1 MKIPSP
7 PLSMPAADWLRL
19 LVLSVLWGGSFFF
32 VQIAVPH
39 LPPLTLV
46 WLRVALAAAILA
58 LALRVLGIALPRGG
72 RVWRALLVMGLLNN
86 VIPFTCF
93 VIAQSSIP
101 SALAAILN
109 ATTPL
114 FTLIVAALLTADE
127 RLTRAKGA
135 GLAVGFAGVVV
146 LVGGSP
152 GGAAGS
158 MLRCLAA
165 ALPYAISS
173 VWGKRF
179 RAMGAAPPATAF
191 GMLAASTLMLL
202 PVVLWHDRPWTL
214 TTPPPDAVAAL
225 LGLAVLSTAVAYLLY
240 FRILAGAGAVNLSL
254 VTFLIPVSAM
264 AFGVLL
270 LGERLEPR
278 HVAGMALIAAG
289 LSILDGRLWRRKV

>member
-1 MKIPSP
+1 
-7 PLSMPAADWLRL
+7 
-19 LVLSVLWGGSFFF
+19 
-32 VQIAVPH
+32 
-39 LPPLTLV
+39 
-46 WLRVALAAAILA
+46 
-58 LALRVLGIALPRGG
+58 
-72 RVWRALLVMGLLNN
+72 
-86 VIPFTCF
+86 
-93 VIAQSSIP
+93 
-101 SALAAILN
+101 
-109 ATTPL
+109 
-114 FTLIVAALLTADE
+114 
-127 RLTRAKGA
+127 
-135 GLAVGFAGVVV
+135 
-146 LVGGSP
+146 
-152 GGAAGS
+152 
-158 MLRCLAA
+158 
-165 ALPYAISS
+165 
-173 VWGKRF
+173 
-179 RAMGAAPPATAF
+179 MGAAPPATAF